1 MSLILSGTDGLSDVD
16 GSAAT
21 PAIRGTDANT
31 GIFFP
36 AADTIGFSEG
46 GAEAARFDSSGNF
59 GLGVTPSAWSWRA
72 LQVGSF
78 GGFFATNSAAYA
90 SYLGNNAYYDGSN
103 WRYIASS
110 GSVHYELAGGDRAH
124 KWYNA
129 ASGTAGNAI
138 TFTQAMTLDAS
149 GQLGV
154 GTTSPTAK
162 VHSAI
167 SSTTLPSII
176 ASNANDYDQFQIRQP
191 TRGGNFGWSCSG
203 ATSQNYVVTDQQRS
217 QVLEVHGTTNHV
229 WYISNAEKM
238 TLDTSGNLLVGTTSA
253 TGTLT
258 VKGTSTARA
267 GTVISLTD
275 SSAGNL
281 FKIANDGL
289 ITTGGAANPY
299 GNTTATGANAVFAAD
314 GVFYR
319 STSALKYKQDIRD
332 IELIDIA
339 KFRPIRYKSKCNG
352 DDQTLDHF
360 GIVADEVDQAGI
372 KELVSYG
379 IDGQVE
385 GFQYERLTVV
395 LLKAIQEQQAI
406 ITTLTARITA
416 LESA

>member
-36 AADTIGFSEG
+36 AADTIAFAEG
-46 GAEAARFDSSGNF
+46 GVEAMRIDSDGD
-59 GLGVTPSAWSWRA
+59 
-72 LQVGSF
+72 VG
-78 GGFFATNSAAYA
+78 
-90 SYLGNNAYYDGSN
+90 
-103 WRYIASS
+103 I
-110 GSVHYELAGGDRAH
+110 
-124 KWYNA
+124 
-129 ASGTAGNAI
+129 
-138 TFTQAMTLDAS
+138 
-149 GQLGV
+149 
-154 GTTSPTAK
+154 GTTSPTTRLH
-162 VHSAI
+162 VNSAGAAIATIQSTLAAGNTNVETRYI
-167 SSTTLPSII
+167 STNRSWGVGQNIIQTSSIFEI
-176 ASNANDYDQFQIRQP
+176 ADVTA
-191 TRGGNFGWSCSG
+191 G
-203 ATSQNYVVTDQQRS
+203 ATRLAIDSSGNVGI
-217 QVLEVHGTTNHV
+217 GTTSPAAKLH
-229 WYISNAEKM
+229 ISVASAAVDGTKGVRITNPAGTVAVFECGNGGDSFIGTTSGSDFNIRTGNTVKATFDNA
-238 TLDTSGNLLVGTTSA
+238 GNLLVGTTSA

-332 IELIDIA
+332 IESIDIA

-395 LLKAIQEQQAI
+395 LLKTIQEQQAL
-406 ITTLTARITA
+406 ITQLTARITA

>member
-1 MSLILSGTDGLSDVD
+1 VAYLNGSKVLTT
-16 GSAAT
+16 GSALAFD
-21 PAIRGTDANT
+21 GTNFSTSNSMRVT
-31 GIFFP
+31 GSS
-36 AADTIGFSEG
+36 ASYASGA
-46 GAEAARFDSSGNF
+46 GAEITYVSASTKGGIQVYDRTASAYRDVFLDGANVLFQISGSEKMRIDSSGN
-59 GLGVTPSAWSWRA
+59 LGIGETSPAARLDLKSSATDFTGVILNNTSTSGKKYNI
-72 LQVGSF
+72 V
-78 GGFFATNSAAYA
+78 SA
-90 SYLGNNAYYDGSN
+90 G
-103 WRYIASS
+103 S
-110 GSVHYELAGGDRAH
+110 GSYFDIPTGAFGIRDL
-124 KWYNA
+124 
-129 ASGTAGNAI
+129 TAGA
-138 TFTQAMTLDAS
+138 
-149 GQLGV
+149 
-154 GTTSPTAK
+154 
-162 VHSAI
+162 
-167 SSTTLPSII
+167 
-176 ASNANDYDQFQIRQP
+176 
-191 TRGGNFGWSCSG
+191 TRLVIDS
-203 ATSQNYVVTDQQRS
+203 
-217 QVLEVHGTTNHV
+217 
-229 WYISNAEKM
+229 
-238 TLDTSGNLLVGTTSA
+238 SGNLLVGTTSA

-332 IELIDIA
+332 IESIDIA

-395 LLKAIQEQQAI
+395 LLKAIQEQQAL
-406 ITTLTARITA
+406 ITQLTARITA

>member
-1 MSLILSGTDGLSDVD
+1 
-16 GSAAT
+16 
-21 PAIRGTDANT
+21 
-31 GIFFP
+31 
-36 AADTIGFSEG
+36 
-46 GAEAARFDSSGNF
+46 
-59 GLGVTPSAWSWRA
+59 
-72 LQVGSF
+72 
-78 GGFFATNSAAYA
+78 
-90 SYLGNNAYYDGSN
+90 
-103 WRYIASS
+103 
-110 GSVHYELAGGDRAH
+110 
-124 KWYNA
+124 
-129 ASGTAGNAI
+129 
-138 TFTQAMTLDAS
+138 
-149 GQLGV
+149 
-154 GTTSPTAK
+154 
-162 VHSAI
+162 
-167 SSTTLPSII
+167 
-176 ASNANDYDQFQIRQP
+176 
-191 TRGGNFGWSCSG
+191 
-203 ATSQNYVVTDQQRS
+203 
-217 QVLEVHGTTNHV
+217 
-229 WYISNAEKM
+229 
-238 TLDTSGNLLVGTTSA
+238 LLVGTTSA

-395 LLKAIQEQQAI
+395 LLKAVQEQQAL